1 MRAYSNALKAGVLGL
16 AMLTAAPA
24 FSNSAQAGPAPSVD
38 IAALQQDPV
47 HQAAMKASA
56 NKIVFVLGEGF
67 ESDLIDL
74 LKSDLKEIGLQEN
87 NHFVI
92 QSTPKGLKESG
103 VVYIGGQ
110 ILKQKGTNLPYV
122 FDQFGATEAVL
133 EIERLIKKGTITVAT
148 LAP

>member
-16 AMLTAAPA
+16 AMMTAAPA
-24 FSNSAQAGPAPSVD
+24 FSGSAQAGPAPSFD

-47 HQAAMKASA
+47 HQAAITASA

-67 ESDLIDL
+67 ESDLIDM
-74 LKSDLKEIGLQEN
+74 LKSDLAEIGLLEN
-87 NHFVI
+87 KHFVV
-92 QSTPKGLKESG
+92 QTSAKNLKESG

-110 ILKQKGTNLPYV
+110 ILKLKGTNIPYV
-122 FDQFGATEAVL
+122 FDQAAATEAVL

-148 LAP
+148 LVP